1 MLQLSHRRGS
11 MESMKIVIAPDS
23 FKGSLTARQ
32 AADAIERGVRRATP
46 DVDIISI
53 PMADGGEG
61 TVRALVDA
69 TGGRL
74 ISVRV
79 TGPLGEPVAATY
91 GILGDGTTAVIEMAE
106 AAGLHLVGAMPDPLH
121 ATTRGVGELIL
132 DALDHGAERII
143 VGLGGSATN
152 DGGAGMAQALGI
164 RLLDADGR
172 DLPVGGAALADLDRI
187 DCTGLDPRVTR
198 TPIILASDVTNPLAG
213 PDGASA
219 VFGPQKG
226 ATPAMVEQLDQ
237 ALSHYAAVIHRDTS
251 RSVGIIPGSG
261 AAGGL
266 GAGFLAFTDA
276 TMRSG
281 VDLVTETVGLKERA
295 VGADY
300 CFTGEGRIDGQT
312 QYGKTPMGVA
322 RAVHE
327 AAPACH
333 VIALAGSLGEDAE
346 QLNALGFAAVF
357 GIQPEAVS
365 LQEALAG
372 ASRNLERTAE
382 QVMRLLVS

>member
-1 MLQLSHRRGS
+1 
-11 MESMKIVIAPDS
+11 MKIVIAPDS

-106 AAGLHLVGAMPDPLH
+106 AAGLHLVGTTPDPLR

-132 DALDHGAERII
+132 DAVGRGAERII

-152 DGGAGMAQALGI
+152 DGGAGMAQALGV
-164 RLLDADGR
+164 RLLDADGCN
-172 DLPVGGAALADLDRI
+172 LPGGGAALADLNRI

-198 TPIILASDVTNPLAG
+198 TPIILASDVTNPLTG

-237 ALSHYAAVIHRDTS
+237 ALSHYAAVVRRGTG
-251 RSVGIIPGSG
+251 RSVDAIPGSG

-281 VDLVTETVGLKERA
+281 IDLVIEIVGLKERA

-322 RAVHE
+322 RAVRE
-327 AAPACH
+327 VAPSCR
-333 VIALAGSLGEDAE
+333 VIALAGSIGEDAE

-357 GIQPEAVS
+357 GIQPGAVS
-365 LQEALAG
+365 LQEARAG

>member
-1 MLQLSHRRGS
+1 
-11 MESMKIVIAPDS
+11 MKIVIAPDS

-74 ISVRV
+74 ILARV
-79 TGPLGEPVAATY
+79 TGPLGESVAATY

-106 AAGLHLVGAMPDPLH
+106 AAGLHLVGTTPDPLH

-152 DGGAGMAQALGI
+152 DGGAGMAQALGV
-164 RLLDADGR
+164 RLFDADGCN
-172 DLPVGGAALADLDRI
+172 LPGGGAELADLDRI
-187 DCTGLDPRVTR
+187 DCTGLDPRVAC
-198 TPIILASDVTNPLAG
+198 TPIILASDVTNPLTG

-237 ALSHYAAVIHRDTS
+237 ALSHYAAVIHRDTG
-251 RSVGIIPGSG
+251 RSVDIIPGSG

-281 VDLVTETVGLKERA
+281 VDLVTETVGFKERA

-322 RAVHE
+322 RAVCE
-327 AAPACH
+327 VAPSCRI
-333 VIALAGSLGEDAE
+333 IALAGSIGEDVE

-357 GIQPEAVS
+357 GIQPGAVS
-365 LQEALAG
+365 LQEAFAG

-382 QVMRLLVS
+382 QVMRLLVP